1 MFYLKLFAW
10 NFGKSLEQKINAW
23 IITILSY
30 KTFVLG
36 VLDFLHKHVKYNVYY
51 VLYQKKWP
59 QFSLLEKLNFSK
71 FYANLNIW

>member
-36 VLDFLHKHVKYNVYY
+36 VLDFLHKHVEYNVYY
-51 VLYQKKWP
+51 VLYQKKWKVTP
-59 QFSLLEKLNFSK
+59 VFSFRKIK
-71 FYANLNIW
+71 FQANILK